1 MATLHHDD
9 HGHAR
14 AYLKGAPERI
24 LDMCASEVLNDGSAV
39 ALDRPRWD
47 GVVTAM
53 ASEGLRVLAI
63 ARQLGLRNPSRVVT
77 GEQLDALDDAQL
89 VALAREVDVFARTS
103 PEHKLRLVGALQAA
117 SVVLLDDNFASIVAA
132 VREGRTVYTNLRK
145 SIAFM
150 LPINGGESVSL
161 IVALLLGLALP
172 VSPLQILWVNMVSS
186 VLLAMTLAFEPPE
199 SLGFAAVAG
208 ISVLVILELETA
220 LRRRFRSSPG

>member
-1 MATLHHDD
+1 M
-9 HGHAR
+9 
-14 AYLKGAPERI
+14 
-24 LDMCASEVLNDGSAV
+24 
-39 ALDRPRWD
+39 
-47 GVVTAM
+47 
-53 ASEGLRVLAI
+53 
-63 ARQLGLRNPSRVVT
+63 
-77 GEQLDALDDAQL
+77 
-89 VALAREVDVFARTS
+89 
-103 PEHKLRLVGALQAA
+103 
-117 SVVLLDDNFASIVAA
+117 VLLDDNFASIVAA

-199 SLGFAAVAG
+199 SLGFAAAAG
-208 ISVLVILELETA
+208 VSVLVILELETA

>member
-1 MATLHHDD
+1 
-9 HGHAR
+9 
-14 AYLKGAPERI
+14 
-24 LDMCASEVLNDGSAV
+24 MCASEVLNDGSAV